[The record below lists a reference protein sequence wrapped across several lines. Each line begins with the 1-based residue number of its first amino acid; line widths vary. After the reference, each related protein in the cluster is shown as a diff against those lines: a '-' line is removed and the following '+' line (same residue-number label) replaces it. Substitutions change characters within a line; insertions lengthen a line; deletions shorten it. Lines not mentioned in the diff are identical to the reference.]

1 MAFEEDLHREEGTIC
16 ETGSLWIVLPRRRSR
31 TMRQLLMVALAASL
45 ASLSACAVRQVEST
59 PPTVT
64 YSYSAEADYDDI
76 EARADLY
83 CEEQYDADA
92 VLVDRDTEDDG
103 YKAVFACR

>member
-1 MAFEEDLHREEGTIC
+1 ML
-16 ETGSLWIVLPRRRSR
+16 
-31 TMRQLLMVALAASL
+31 QLLIVALPALL
-45 ASLSACAVRQVEST
+45 ASLPACAVRQVESS

-64 YSYSAEADYDDI
+64 YAYSAEADYDDI

-83 CEEQYDADA
+83 REERYDADA
-92 VLVDRDTEDDG
+92 VLVDLDAEDDA